1 MLYWTKGGLDMNVH
15 ETGVLDASNIYFHN
29 PSELA
34 QRLYFFPLCTG
45 HYYCTER
52 YLVQRQQYDSYLFL
66 YVKRGSGF
74 ATVGHK
80 RVKLAQGSLALV
92 DCYAPHTYGT
102 GTGWEILW
110 LHYDGVLAKEY
121 FRLISQG
128 KNAVCYTSANPY
140 GTQQHLEKIYRMYHE
155 ENKASEPLIN
165 QHIVGM
171 LTELLTHAPTS
182 REMDAENIC
191 SSLCAYITEHMDQP
205 LSLEQMARQASLSP
219 YYFSRL
225 FKEETGYTSH
235 QYLVMVRINA
245 AKYYLKSTN
254 LSIKQITQRCGFS
267 SQSNFCAVFRRFT
280 GETPGVYRDD
290 DSEALST

>member
-74 ATVGHK
+74 VAVGHK

-102 GTGWEILW
+102 STG
-110 LHYDGVLAKEY
+110 
-121 FRLISQG
+121 
-128 KNAVCYTSANPY
+128 
-140 GTQQHLEKIYRMYHE
+140 
-155 ENKASEPLIN
+155 
-165 QHIVGM
+165 
-171 LTELLTHAPTS
+171 
-182 REMDAENIC
+182 
-191 SSLCAYITEHMDQP
+191 
-205 LSLEQMARQASLSP
+205 
-219 YYFSRL
+219 
-225 FKEETGYTSH
+225 
-235 QYLVMVRINA
+235 
-245 AKYYLKSTN
+245 
-254 LSIKQITQRCGFS
+254 
-267 SQSNFCAVFRRFT
+267 
-280 GETPGVYRDD
+280 
-290 DSEALST
+290 